1 MEEKLREY
9 AHLIVSVGLN
19 LQKGQT
25 LILSSPVE
33 CAPFAPLC
41 VSAAYDLGAGEVV
54 LNWTDDYITRERFL
68 RAQDAAFET
77 PRPWRRAFF
86 TDYANEGAAY
96 LRIDAED
103 PETLL
108 GVSPRGSSPRSAPRP
123 PSARPL
129 TGSRWRTAFRG
140 ASRARPSP
148 RGRGRFSPIGARA
161 TRSPR
166 SGTRS

>member
-33 CAPFAPLC
+33 CAPFARLC

-108 GVSPRGSSPRSAPRP
+108 GVSPATHHGKPFAIWSRSKVSRSADEVRCAATSRAGDTPSSVSGSS
-123 PSARPL
+123 
-129 TGSRWRTAFRG
+129 
-140 ASRARPSP
+140 ASMRR
-148 RGRGRFSPIGARA
+148 
-161 TRSPR
+161 
-166 SGTRS
+166 

>member
-33 CAPFAPLC
+33 CAPFARLC

-77 PRPWRRAFF
+77 PRTWRRAFF

-108 GVSPRGSSPRSAPRP
+108 GVSPVRLVAAQRRKRKA
-123 PSARPL
+123 ARCAC
-129 TGSRWRTAFRG
+129 GNIVNINEYRKRKERNA
-140 ASRARPSP
+140 
-148 RGRGRFSPIGARA
+148 
-161 TRSPR
+161 
-166 SGTRS
+166 

>member
-1 MEEKLREY
+1 VEEKLREY

-33 CAPFAPLC
+33 CAPFARLC
-41 VSAAYDLGAGEVV
+41 ASAAYDLGAGEVV

-68 RAQDAAFET
+68 RAQDAAFEM

-108 GVSPRGSSPRSAPRP
+108 GVSPVRLVA
-123 PSARPL
+123 AQ
-129 TGSRWRTAFRG
+129 RTDDG
-140 ASRARPSP
+140 AGLFALAKAIRHDVHIVPKVGRNGEQDILFHACSFLMRAMSVP
-148 RGRGRFSPIGARA
+148 G
-161 TRSPR
+161 
-166 SGTRS
+166 